1 MGASGK
7 WFKSL
12 ITLKT
17 LQAPSNQEKVG
28 DKAKKKWRLWRSSSE
43 GFGSSSS
50 KGLKMR
56 PVASSE
62 ASDSSFMVD
71 DDVLAAAMATI
82 VRVQPKDFRAVK
94 REWAAIRIQ
103 TAFRGLLLIYA
114 FDVEQ
119 ANKRRKL
126 GLLILDCSF
135 ASMILVNSIVT
146 ISLLGRINLMARRA
160 LRALKAV
167 VRIQAIFRGRQV
179 RKQAAV
185 TLRCMQALVR
195 VQARVRAQCVIS
207 TEGHPVQKLQNEY
220 HSQTDPTKNTERGWC
235 NSPGTLEELSAK
247 QQMRQEGAIKRE
259 RAIAYSFSKQQSR
272 SYASPNSKANKQP
285 LPSKHQ
291 RLDRNSPDWNWLDR
305 WMAIKPWETRM
316 MEDIHT
322 EASEMTTF
330 SRNSHSSC
338 FEHDSLKVK
347 RNNVTSRVLARPP
360 IASQTSGS
368 LSAPSSESVYDE
380 GSTSTSS
387 TSASP
392 TTLSSNTLVADTL
405 DDDRTQKPSYMNP
418 TESIKAKQKAFRF
431 SSDNM
436 PRHAVDDLHFHKK
449 LVTLP
454 CEDTRSSA
462 GSNASISIS
471 RELYRPI
478 QLGRHDCLRNQ
489 WRQGR

>member
-17 LQAPSNQEKVG
+17 LPAPSNQEKVG

-43 GFGSSSS
+43 GFGSSLS

-62 ASDSSFMVD
+62 ASDSSFMLD
-71 DDVLAAAMATI
+71 DDVLAAALATI

-103 TAFRGLLLIYA
+103 TAFRGLL
-114 FDVEQ
+114 
-119 ANKRRKL
+119 
-126 GLLILDCSF
+126 
-135 ASMILVNSIVT
+135 
-146 ISLLGRINLMARRA
+146 ARRA

-207 TEGHPVQKLQNEY
+207 SEGQPVQKLNEY

-235 NSPGTLEELSAK
+235 DSPGTVEELRAK

-259 RAIAYSFSKQQSR
+259 RAIAYSSSKQQSR
-272 SYASPNSKANKQP
+272 SYASPNSRANKQP
-285 LPSKHQ
+285 LSSKHQ

-316 MEDIHT
+316 MEEIHT
-322 EASEMTTF
+322 EASEMTKF
-330 SRNSHSSC
+330 SRNSHSSS
-338 FEHDSLKVK
+338 FEQDSLKVK
-347 RNNVTSRVLARPP
+347 RNNVTTRVLARPP

-405 DDDRTQKPSYMNP
+405 EDDRTLKPSYMYP

-431 SSDNM
+431 SSDRM

>member
-103 TAFRGLLLIYA
+103 TAFRGLL
-114 FDVEQ
+114 
-119 ANKRRKL
+119 
-126 GLLILDCSF
+126 
-135 ASMILVNSIVT
+135 
-146 ISLLGRINLMARRA
+146 ARRA